1 MNATEI
7 KETAQKFQ
15 KENARF
21 MGFCLDVLHY
31 AVKAQTGYTLTVEEY
46 TEFLTYL
53 TGKTVPLETVKAALD
68 NAPAWLKAM
77 YNRAD

>member
-7 KETAQKFQ
+7 KETDQKFH

-21 MGFCLDVLHY
+21 MGFSLDVLHY
-31 AVKAQTGYTLTVEEY
+31 AVIAQRGYTLTVEEY